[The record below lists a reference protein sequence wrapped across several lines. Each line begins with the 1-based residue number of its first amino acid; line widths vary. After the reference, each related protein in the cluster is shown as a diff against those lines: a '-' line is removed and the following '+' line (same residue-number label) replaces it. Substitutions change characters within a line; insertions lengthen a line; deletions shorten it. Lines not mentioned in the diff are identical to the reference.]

1 MKALLSKNV
10 AKIRAGSRPQF
21 FLYFAPHARQLCFL
35 LIRNGVLDLFLHDL
49 SESEIIISIALNDNG
64 RMFDYLSQL
73 RYSVF
78 EGEGEGV
85 EGVLRNLETKRFF
98 YGR

>member
-10 AKIRAGSRPQF
+10 AKILAGSRPQF

-73 RYSVF
+73 RYSVL
-78 EGEGEGV
+78 GHSLYV
-85 EGVLRNLETKRFF
+85 IKSVLRNLETKRFF